1 MAEQEGYVKLNR
13 NILHWKWVTSCT
25 TGWLFIILL
34 LKANY
39 KEMEFKGVK
48 IHPGQLVTSYQTLCE
63 STGLTLQQC
72 RTAINRLKSTGEITT
87 KPYHNFQVIT
97 IINYKKYQ
105 DATGKSTSQQQASN
119 RQTTSKQQQEKEYKE
134 GKKEIKEK
142 EESLRSDPSL
152 FKTPKGE
159 IVKRGT
165 DAFRAVSHLLLKQ
178 DEGTTDDIPFGY
190 RDICH
195 NDFSVYWGMR
205 NQ

>member
-97 IINYKKYQ
+97 IVNYKKYQ
-105 DATGKSTSQQQASN
+105 DATGKSTSKQQASN

-134 GKKEIKEK
+134 GKKERKK
-142 EESLRSDPSL
+142 EESRFAPTSPSG
-152 FKTPKGE
+152 TPP
-159 IVKRGT
+159 RGT
-165 DAFRAVSHLLLKQ
+165 DEFRAISHLLLGR
-178 DEGTTDDIPFGY
+178 DEGTVDDIPFGY